1 MVKTNKVLKQK
12 KVMNDDMEKVR
23 NLVILLIIVVLICL
37 GIYFLTDNM
46 IKKENSN
53 NKEKTTE
60 AKIDYDIASIGTMFN
75 RPESEY
81 FVLLYS
87 SKDSGTEYNS
97 ILSKYRSSDNY
108 IKTYYIDLDKKI
120 NNSALTDTINK
131 KPNNSNEVKVTGPT
145 LYKIK
150 NGKVTNCYDT
160 LKTIEETL
168 K

>member
-97 ILSKYRSSDNY
+97 ILSKYRSIFS
-108 IKTYYIDLDKKI
+108 
-120 NNSALTDTINK
+120 S
-131 KPNNSNEVKVTGPT
+131 
-145 LYKIK
+145 
-150 NGKVTNCYDT
+150 
-160 LKTIEETL
+160 
-168 K
+168 